1 MSPLHLLWAPI
12 NLSALNKTSQTE
24 MKCVSLRTSEAKP
37 PKGQLSDL
45 IQLSFLHR
53 ATSHCDRI
61 VVVVV
66 LRVLPFKVHS
76 FHPAEANTLRDPDPF
91 SFVPRDPLFSPIQ
104 P

>member
-1 MSPLHLLWAPI
+1 MSPLQHLWDPI
-12 NLSALNKTSQTE
+12 NLSALKKTSQTE
-24 MKCVSLRTSEAKP
+24 MKCVSLHTSEAKP
-37 PKGQLSDL
+37 PTGQPSDL
-45 IQLSFLHR
+45 IQLPFYR

-61 VVVVV
+61 AVVVV